1 MIVSRVW
8 LGQQRSH
15 PSLWPCVYM
24 RMCAGDKRLLP
35 VVDEVYT
42 TRTLYRRL
50 PAAWQ
55 SGSRKKERKDG
66 HLPRNCVA
74 CAI

>member
-1 MIVSRVW
+1 
-8 LGQQRSH
+8 
-15 PSLWPCVYM
+15 M

-55 SGSRKKERKDG
+55 SGSRKKERKDAKEREG
-66 HLPRNCVA
+66 TSIDPSMAARALKRE
-74 CAI
+74 